1 MISVNHARPMWAM
14 RALRCAAALTLAL
27 CAIGKASAEA
37 SPATPAT
44 PAQPQLQVLHW
55 WTSASE
61 ARAVKLLAGRLAD
74 EKITWQDASIPGGA
88 GVGAGRVLKSRLFA
102 GTPPDVT
109 QLIGLNIADW
119 AKLGMLQDLN
129 AVASK
134 NNWEANLYPEVWKL
148 VQHQGRA
155 VAAPLGIH
163 RINNL
168 YFHRALF
175 KKLGLAAPKN
185 WDEFGRVAQKLR
197 QAGVVPLAQSSEPW
211 QVATLFENLVLAQG
225 GVDYYRA
232 LLVEQTPAAFADERL
247 TRALQ
252 RLRELKK
259 WMPQPLREQPWV
271 DTARQLAQGQAGML
285 IGGDWIKGELN
296 SADNGANHG
305 TASATP
311 GNSANTANSANP
323 ANPAAPTR
331 FLLDARVACS
341 VVPDTFELHLYSVDT
356 LVMLS
361 GKNAKAPAAQE
372 KLAQLLVSETTQLDY
387 NTLKGSIPVL
397 RQLEVSRKDACAL
410 DSARVFAKGRAVQ
423 APSLVH
429 RMASDEIRREA
440 MIAEIHRFF
449 MDERVSVAET
459 RQQLAAI
466 GK

>member
-1 MISVNHARPMWAM
+1 MKAEPELISVNDARPMRVA
-14 RALRCAAALTLAL
+14 RALRCAVALAL
-27 CAIGKASAEA
+27 ALYAIGKASAE
-37 SPATPAT
+37 ATPAT

-61 ARAVKLLAGRLAD
+61 ARAVKLLASRLAD

-168 YFHRALF
+168 YYHRPLF

-232 LLVEQTPAAFADERL
+232 LLVEQAPAAFADERL

-296 SADNGANHG
+296 SADNGANP
-305 TASATP
+305 ATP
-311 GNSANTANSANP
+311 GNSGNSANL
-323 ANPAAPTR
+323 ANPAAPAR

-341 VVPDTFELHLYSVDT
+341 VVPDTFDLHLYSVDT

-397 RQLEVSRKDACAL
+397 RQLEVSRKDSCAL

-449 MDERVSVAET
+449 MDERVSVLET